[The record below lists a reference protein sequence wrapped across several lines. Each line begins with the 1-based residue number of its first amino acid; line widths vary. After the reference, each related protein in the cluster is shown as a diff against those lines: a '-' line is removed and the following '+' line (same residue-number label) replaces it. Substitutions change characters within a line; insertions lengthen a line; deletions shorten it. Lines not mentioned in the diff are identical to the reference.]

1 MKRKRKISPP
11 VSFHGIADKGM
22 AVGRDAEGKVYFG
35 SGVVPGDKATLQLGR
50 KKKGFSTGKV
60 NEILDYSLYRQSA
73 PCPHFDLCGGCKW
86 QDLSYEEQLRQKES
100 SVYDVMRRIGK
111 VEGAQWLPI
120 IGAASVYQYRNKLEF
135 TFSNKRWLSD
145 EEVNSEDLIP
155 DRNGLGFHRPGAF
168 DKVVDIHECLL
179 QGGPSNAIRQ
189 RSRELANKYQIPFY
203 DIRQNKGVL
212 RNLVIRTSTLGQ
224 TMVVLVVKKQ
234 TEEVDRMLKDLV
246 KDVPEITSLF
256 LVINTKVNDMW
267 TDQKIV
273 HVHGD
278 EYLEEKLGDVHF
290 KINPK
295 SFFQTNTQ
303 QAELL
308 YDTVVQFAN
317 FKGHEKVVDLYTGI
331 GSIAL
336 FIAGKV
342 KEVIGI
348 ETIPEAIEDAR
359 MNADF
364 NKMKNTVFYTG
375 DVKDLFDRSFIDKHG
390 RPDILITD
398 PPRAGMHENV
408 VEMLKATGIPSIVYV
423 SCNPATQARD
433 VQMMSD
439 IYKVEKVQPVDLFPH
454 THHVESVALLSLHN
468 G

>member
-1 MKRKRKISPP
+1 M
-11 VSFHGIADKGM
+11 
-22 AVGRDAEGKVYFG
+22 
-35 SGVVPGDKATLQLGR
+35 
-50 KKKGFSTGKV
+50 
-60 NEILDYSLYRQSA
+60 
-73 PCPHFDLCGGCKW
+73 
-86 QDLSYEEQLRQKES
+86 
-100 SVYDVMRRIGK
+100 YDVMKRIGK
-111 VEGAQWLPI
+111 VDDAQWLPI
-120 IGAASVYQYRNKLEF
+120 IGAESVYSYRNKLEF

-145 EEVNSEDLIP
+145 EEVSSEDLIA

-168 DKVVDIHECLL
+168 DKVVDIHECHL
-179 QGGPSNAIRQ
+179 QADPSNRIRQ
-189 RSRELANKYQIPFY
+189 RSRELAKKYDIPFF
-203 DIRQNKGVL
+203 DIRQNKGIL

-224 TMVVLVVKKQ
+224 VMVIVVVKKQ
-234 TEEVDRMLKDLV
+234 TREVDQLLSDLV
-246 KDVPEITSLF
+246 DDIPGITSLF

-273 HVHGD
+273 HIHGE
-278 EYLEEKLGDVHF
+278 EYLEEKLGEVHF

-295 SFFQTNTQ
+295 SFFQTNTR

-308 YDTVVQFAN
+308 YNTVVDFAD
-317 FKGHEKVVDLYTGI
+317 FKGDEKVVDLYTGI

-336 FIAGKV
+336 YIAARV

-359 MNADF
+359 MNAGF

-375 DVKDLFDRSFIDKHG
+375 DVKDLFDSSFINNHG

-398 PPRAGMHENV
+398 PPRAGMHEKV
-408 VEMLKATGIPSIVYV
+408 VEMLKETGIPRIIYV

-433 VQMMSD
+433 VQ
-439 IYKVEKVQPVDLFPH
+439 ILKERYRVEKVQPVDLFPH
-454 THHVESVALLSLHN
+454 THHVESVALLSLQN